1 MANVRIIY
9 NNIADTATITST
21 YTNPNANFAID
32 NVKNIKK
39 TSVHRSLSGLITY
52 TLNWATDQTVSAVA
66 LPATNLIDGYFITV
80 TLYNAAGGVIATSG
94 AVTAAKDRTV
104 ITSSTYNSTHFPYI
118 GATKTSVWF
127 NTEYANVRKVDI
139 LITYPADGGSY
150 IDCARIVCGTYW
162 ESGRQV
168 SNGITLG
175 LTDNSIVTTSRT
187 GDVYVDRRYV
197 NETMQFQLQYLNDTD
212 RRKLLQIMRTC
223 GSNGLMYVCVFP
235 DNTNPEVT
243 QTYSIYG
250 RAQDN
255 NLEYAMF
262 NLYNRSV
269 TINSW

>member
-39 TSVHRSLSGLITY
+39 TSFHRSLTGLITY
-52 TLNWATDQTVSAVA
+52 TLNWSTDQTVSAVA
-66 LPATNLIDGYFITV
+66 LPATNLVDGSNITV
-80 TLYNAAGGVIATSG
+80 TLYNDAGSVISTSG
-94 AVTAAKDRTV
+94 TVTAAKNRSV
-104 ITSSTYNSTHFPYI
+104 ITSSYYNGTNFPYI

-127 NTEYANVRKVDI
+127 NTEYTGVRKVEI
-139 LITYPADGGSY
+139 SLNYTDGGGGY

-175 LTDNSIVTTSRT
+175 LTDNSVITTSRA

-223 GSNGLMYVCVFP
+223 GSSGLMYVCVFP

>member
-9 NNIADTATITST
+9 NNIADIATITS
-21 YTNPNANFAID
+21 YVNPISTFSIG
-32 NVKNIKK
+32 NVQNIKK
-39 TSVHRSLSGLITY
+39 SSVHRSLTTGLVTY
-52 TLNWATDQTVSAVA
+52 TLIWSTDQKVSAVA
-66 LPATNLIDGYFITV
+66 LPATNLVDG
-80 TLYNAAGGVIATSG
+80 ATIKVELFPTDPTKPIVDSG
-94 AVTAAKDRTV
+94 TVTAAKDRSVTV
-104 ITSSTYNSTHFPYI
+104 SGGYSASNFPYI

-127 NTEYANVRKVDI
+127 SNEHTVRKVV
-139 LITYPADGGSY
+139 ITVNNGTNGYV
-150 IDCARIVCGTYW
+150 DCARIVCGTYW

-175 LTDNSIVTTSRT
+175 LTDNSVITTSRA

-197 NETMQFQLQYLNDTD
+197 NETMQFQLQYLYDTD
-212 RRKLLQIMRTC
+212 RRNLLQIMRTC
-223 GSNGLMYVCVFP
+223 GSNGLMYICIFP
-235 DNTNPEVT
+235 DNTNPEIT

-255 NLEYAMF
+255 NIEYAMF